1 MALNADL
8 TCGQLFQN

>member
-8 TCGQLFQN
+8 RQ